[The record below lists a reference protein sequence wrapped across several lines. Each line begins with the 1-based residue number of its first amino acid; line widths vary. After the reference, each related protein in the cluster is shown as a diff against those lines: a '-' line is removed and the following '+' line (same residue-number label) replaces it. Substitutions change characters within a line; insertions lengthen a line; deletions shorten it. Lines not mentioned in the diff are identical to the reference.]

1 MQQYLSIKD
10 IDNIQEAIQSC
21 IEIKQ
26 NPYANGKLGV
36 HKTLGIIFLNP
47 SLRTKISTIKA
58 AQNIGLNVLPIDV
71 NNGWALEFNEG
82 VVMNAD
88 KPEHI
93 KEAAQVIASYCDI
106 VAIRS
111 FAKLND
117 KEQDYQEQIFS
128 AFNKYTDCPI
138 VNLESALRHP
148 LQSLADILT
157 IEEYKKPNH
166 PKKSKKS
173 KKPKVVLSWAPHV
186 NALPH
191 AVANSFAESMQ
202 LMDYDF
208 VVTHPEGYELDLE
221 FIGDAQVVYDQDEAL
236 KDADFIY
243 VKNWSS
249 TKEYGKVI
257 NTDDKWMI
265 TQEKL
270 KNAPNAKVMH
280 CLPVRRNLVIADE
293 VLDSEC
299 SIVIEQAENRL
310 YAAQYVLSEIV
321 NALKV
326 QHPKAPL
333 LAEKVYADEV
343 E

>member
-26 NPYANGKLGV
+26 NPYANGELGA

-82 VVMNAD
+82 VVMNTD

-93 KEAAQVIASYCDI
+93 KEAAQVIARYCDI

-111 FAKLND
+111 FAKLID
-117 KEQDYQEQIFS
+117 KEADYQEQIFN
-128 AFNKYTDCPI
+128 AFKKYTNCPI

-157 IEEYKKPNH
+157 IEEHKTSVYLKR
-166 PKKSKKS
+166 
-173 KKPKVVLSWAPHV
+173 PKVVLSWAPHV
-186 NALPH
+186 NPLPH

-202 LMDYDF
+202 LMDYTF
-208 VVTHPEGYELDLE
+208 VVTHPEGYELDRQ
-221 FIGDAQVVYDQDEAL
+221 FIGDAKVIYDQDEAF

-249 TKEYGKVI
+249 TKAYGKVI
-257 NTDDKWMI
+257 NTDAKWMI
-265 TQEKL
+265 TQKKL

-280 CLPVRRNLVIADE
+280 CLPVRRNLVIADD
-293 VLDSEC
+293 VLDSKR
-299 SIVIEQAENRL
+299 SIVIAQAENRL
-310 YAAQYVLSEIV
+310 YAAQYILSKLV
-321 NALKV
+321 NTLK
-326 QHPKAPL
+326 QQKLKAPL
-333 LAEKVYADEV
+333 LSEKVYADEV

>member
-26 NPYANGKLGV
+26 NPHANDKLGA

-82 VVMNAD
+82 VVMNTD

-128 AFNKYTDCPI
+128 AFKKYTDCPI

-157 IEEYKKPNH
+157 IEEHKKSDYPKKPR
-166 PKKSKKS
+166 
-173 KKPKVVLSWAPHV
+173 KPKVVLSWAPHV
-186 NALPH
+186 NPLPH
-191 AVANSFAESMQ
+191 AVANSFAEGMQ
-202 LMDYDF
+202 LMGYEF
-208 VVTHPEGYELDLE
+208 VVTHPEGYELDSE
-221 FIGDAQVVYDQDEAL
+221 FIGDAKVVYDQDEAF

-257 NTDDKWMI
+257 NTDAKWMI

-310 YAAQYVLSEIV
+310 YAAQYVLSELV
-321 NALKV
+321 KTLKL
-326 QHPKAPL
+326 QTSKTL
-333 LAEKVYADEV
+333 LLNEKVYADEV

>member
-26 NPYANGKLGV
+26 NPYANGELGA

-82 VVMNAD
+82 VVMNTD

-93 KEAAQVIASYCDI
+93 KEAAQVIARYCDI

-111 FAKLND
+111 FAKLID
-117 KEQDYQEQIFS
+117 KEADYQEQIFN
-128 AFNKYTDCPI
+128 AFKQYTNCPI

-157 IEEYKKPNH
+157 IEEHKTSVYLKR
-166 PKKSKKS
+166 
-173 KKPKVVLSWAPHV
+173 PKVVLSWAPHV
-186 NALPH
+186 NPLPH

-202 LMDYDF
+202 FMDYTF
-208 VVTHPEGYELDLE
+208 VVTHPEGYELDRQ
-221 FIGDAQVVYDQDEAL
+221 FIGDAKVIYDQDEAF

-249 TKEYGKVI
+249 TKAYGKVI
-257 NTDDKWMI
+257 NTDAKWMI

-280 CLPVRRNLVIADE
+280 CLPVRRNLVIADD
-293 VLDSEC
+293 VLDSKR
-299 SIVIEQAENRL
+299 SIVIAQAENRL
-310 YAAQYVLSEIV
+310 YAAQYILSKLV
-321 NALKV
+321 NTLK
-326 QHPKAPL
+326 QQKSKAPL
-333 LAEKVYADEV
+333 LSEKVYADEA